1 MTYMNLDVECNEPA
15 GPRGTGRPSKGPKS
29 YGVMPA
35 HVFLRLFLSAFAA
48 ILTVRRGR
56 KRRGRFPDRP
66 VVAET
71 FSPKCHSLAPAA
83 ARKTTAEGES

>member
-48 ILTVRRGR
+48 ILTVRRWKETSRAFPGSAGR
-56 KRRGRFPDRP
+56 RRDIF
-66 VVAET
+66 T
-71 FSPKCHSLAPAA
+71 KMS
-83 ARKTTAEGES
+83 